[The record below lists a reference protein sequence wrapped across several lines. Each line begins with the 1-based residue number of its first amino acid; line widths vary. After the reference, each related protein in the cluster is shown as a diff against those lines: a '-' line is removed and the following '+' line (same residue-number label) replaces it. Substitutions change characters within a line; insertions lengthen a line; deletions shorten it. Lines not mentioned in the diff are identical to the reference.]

1 MKSNYKAFIFDLDGV
16 LVSTETNHYLAWK
29 AIADELGV
37 PFSEHENESLKGVSR
52 IESLKIILSLGNVEL
67 SSQAFDELLIKK
79 NNIYLASIE
88 SLDQSNLLLGVKQL
102 LVDAKA
108 AGIKLALGSS
118 SKNARFILDK
128 LTISHLF
135 DVVIDGNDV
144 MNPKPNPEVF
154 LKGAKALNFHPSE
167 CLVFEDA
174 QSGLEAAINGGFH
187 AVAVGNP
194 MLKNTAP
201 MYLNDLTEYRIN

>member
-88 SLDQSNLLLGVKQL
+88 SLDQSNLLL
-102 LVDAKA
+102 
-108 AGIKLALGSS
+108 
-118 SKNARFILDK
+118 
-128 LTISHLF
+128 
-135 DVVIDGNDV
+135 
-144 MNPKPNPEVF
+144 
-154 LKGAKALNFHPSE
+154 
-167 CLVFEDA
+167 
-174 QSGLEAAINGGFH
+174 
-187 AVAVGNP
+187 
-194 MLKNTAP
+194 
-201 MYLNDLTEYRIN
+201 